1 VENYTNCRC
10 ASVQSGGLCLG
21 SVDESAAADM
31 GMLRCLGILQPRG
44 SKASRQVGRTEG
56 RIL

>member
-1 VENYTNCRC
+1 MNCRC

-31 GMLRCLGILQPRG
+31 EMLRCLGILQPRG